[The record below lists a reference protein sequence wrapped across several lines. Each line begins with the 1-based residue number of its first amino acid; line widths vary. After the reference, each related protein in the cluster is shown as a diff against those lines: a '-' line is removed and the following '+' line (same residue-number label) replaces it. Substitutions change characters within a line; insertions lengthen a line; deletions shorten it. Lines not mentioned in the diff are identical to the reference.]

1 MALDLGPNPGKCDAE
16 AQAAGALAYVSTP
29 QFTGCFPVSGKKID
43 IKTGKHS
50 IMEGFEITN
59 FNFHAYGNSPPAPV
73 PQALPGNVDGFQYG
87 V

>member
-1 MALDLGPNPGKCDAE
+1 MALDLGPNIGKCDGE
-16 AQAAGALAYVSTP
+16 AQSAGALAYVKTKD
-29 QFTGCFPVSGKKID
+29 FTGCVPVSGKRID

-50 IMEGFEITN
+50 VMEGFEITN
-59 FNFHAYGNSPPAPV
+59 FNFHAYGNEPPAAV